1 MSTAQPVVFT
11 LTIPGAPGDFKVL
24 AFSGHEAIGA
34 PFRFDLELV
43 SDDAD
48 INLDALLL
56 QPAFLSFGKDQ
67 GGVHGLIESLAQG
80 ETGNRLTRYS
90 LSLVP
95 HLARLALR
103 THSRIFQQRSVPQ
116 ILAQLLEEHGIPA
129 DTADFQALPEDYPP
143 REHCVQYAETDLQ
156 FFQRLCEEDGLHYHF
171 RHSDTGH
178 VLVFGNDAQVFGSLA
193 QPLPYLPSAAAAAV
207 TRFGLRLASRPS
219 ALALRSYDFQ
229 QSHLKLEASFT
240 QPPADQD
247 AEQSHAVLSP
257 ESYAFEPRFRDG
269 QAGKQLAQHTLEARR
284 VDQRRAEGLAN
295 HIGLRAGH
303 LFDLSQHPRED
314 CNRLWLLTEVRHQG
328 RQPQVLEE
336 HAEAFAANLPAEA
349 GWEDAG
355 PFSQGYRNRF
365 SAIPGDQ
372 ALRLPALHPRPRLL
386 GSQSAKV
393 IGPKE
398 NEGSPPEEIH
408 CDEYGRVQ
416 VQFHW
421 EREAPEQTSRAWLR
435 VASGWAGSQYG
446 ALLIPRVGME
456 VLVSFLNGDPEQP
469 LITGCL
475 YNLEQQPPYPLP
487 EHKTRSVFKTRS
499 TPNGQGGNELR
510 IDDRK
515 DAEQIYLH
523 AQRDWE
529 QHVNH
534 DQRLHIGHQ
543 RHSTVEGNSHSE
555 LKAEEHRITHGNR
568 LVELKADD
576 HLTVAGSQ
584 HLKLGTGQFIE
595 AGEEIHLK
603 AGQKLVIEAGSEL
616 TVQAG
621 GSFIKLDAGGV
632 SVVGAEVKLNSGG
645 SAGSGAGAAPLL
657 PGQLAPTEAEASIPP
672 EALIK
677 QDMLFRS
684 TEAGVCEVCEAAHTQ
699 QEDKA

>member
-11 LTIPGAPGDFKVL
+11 LTIPSAPGDFKVL
-24 AFSGHEAIGA
+24 AFSGREAIGA

-48 INLDALLL
+48 IDLDALLL

-129 DTADFQALPEDYPP
+129 DTADFQALPEDYPA
-143 REHCVQYAETDLQ
+143 REHRVQYAETDLQ

-171 RHSDTGH
+171 RHSDSGH
-178 VLVFGNDAQVFGSLA
+178 VLVFGNDAQVFDSLA

-229 QSHLKLEASFT
+229 QSHLTLEASFT
-240 QPPADQD
+240 QPPQTDADG
-247 AEQSHAVLSP
+247 ETGNAVLSP
-257 ESYAFEPRFRDG
+257 ESYAFDPRFRDG
-269 QAGKQLAQHTLEARR
+269 KTGKQLAQHTLEARR
-284 VDQRRAEGLAN
+284 VDQRRAEGMAN
-295 HIGLRAGH
+295 HTGLRAGH
-303 LFDLSQHPRED
+303 LFNLGQHPRED

-336 HAEAFAANLPAEA
+336 HAEAFADHLPAEA

-355 PFSQGYRNRF
+355 AFSQGYRNRF

-372 ALRLPALHPRPRLL
+372 AFRLPALHPRPRLL
-386 GSQSAKV
+386 GSQSAIV
-393 IGPKE
+393 IGPE
-398 NEGSPPEEIH
+398 ANEGAPPEEIH

-487 EHKTRSVFKTRS
+487 EHKTRSVFRTRS
-499 TPNGQGGNELR
+499 MPNGQGGNELR

-529 QHVNH
+529 QHINH
-534 DQRLHIGHQ
+534 DSRLHIGHQ

-584 HLKLGTGQFIE
+584 HIKLGTGRFID

-603 AGQKLVIEAGSEL
+603 TGQKLVIEAGSEL

-632 SVVGAEVKLNSGG
+632 TVVGAEVKLNSGG
-645 SAGSGAGAAPLL
+645 SAGKGSGISILPPTLPGAAASNAAGSLLEQTPAEITTEPEPPIDPPTRDYPLSL
-657 PGQLAPTEAEASIPP
+657 
-672 EALIK
+672 
-677 QDMLFRS
+677 
-684 TEAGVCEVCEAAHTQ
+684 
-699 QEDKA
+699 